1 MERLAG
7 FWTFEDILT
16 AIPFMFKL
24 EVGDN
29 YIKSYF
35 LGFCIRTLHASD
47 IQALEYGNLMRWGS
61 AGYGKGLKGWEK
73 DETDTYVF
81 YPRRKFL

>member
-1 MERLAG
+1 
-7 FWTFEDILT
+7 
-16 AIPFMFKL
+16 MFKL
-24 EVGDN
+24 EVGVD

-35 LGFCIRTLHASD
+35 VGLCIRTLHASD

-73 DETDTYVF
+73 IRDGRITYFTLGENFYGEETIEHVRQVLD
-81 YPRRKFL
+81 PKNR